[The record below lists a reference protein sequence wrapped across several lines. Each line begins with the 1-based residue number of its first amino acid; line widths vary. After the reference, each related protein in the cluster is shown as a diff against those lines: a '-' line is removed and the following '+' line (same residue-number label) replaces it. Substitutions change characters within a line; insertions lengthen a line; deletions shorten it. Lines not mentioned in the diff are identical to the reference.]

1 MTLGWLRA
9 PALLTLGIALA
20 VGPVVAGEAEIVAL
34 EAVPE
39 ATGSWRFSVT
49 VRHADAGWDHYA
61 DAWQVL
67 GPDGTILGERT
78 LLHPHDDEQP
88 FTRSLQGVA
97 IPDDVTTVEVRAHD
111 NVHGWGPAVP
121 YTLPKP

>member
-1 MTLGWLRA
+1 MTFWRLWAFALPVLGS
-9 PALLTLGIALA
+9 GLA
-20 VGPVVAGEAEIVAL
+20 VGPVAAGEAEVL
-34 EAVPE
+34 AVDAVSE

-67 GPDGTILGERT
+67 GPDGTVLGERT

-88 FTRSLQGVA
+88 FTRSLQGVT
-97 IPDDVTTVEVRAHD
+97 IPDDLETVEVRARD
-111 NVHGWGPAVP
+111 TVHGWGPAVT
-121 YTLPKP
+121 YTLPER